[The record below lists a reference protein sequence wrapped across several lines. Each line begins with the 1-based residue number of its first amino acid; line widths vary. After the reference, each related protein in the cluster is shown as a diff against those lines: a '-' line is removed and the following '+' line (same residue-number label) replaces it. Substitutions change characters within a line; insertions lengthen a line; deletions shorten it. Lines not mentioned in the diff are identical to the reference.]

1 MSVPVD
7 NICRS
12 VKQRLLLG
20 CKGTWVRGMCLFF
33 FFALYNYYFNQITIT
48 CTEKRQRKYG
58 NTIENVW
65 RRMPS
70 LRFHISHIQNSHM
83 PSHKWRS
90 PLGEESTARSL
101 RLCRLAIL
109 FDSLIPSLRQVSFI
123 YVLSES
129 GHQANLSMV
138 YCSSTNSSKRVKE
151 IQSQLRTQ
159 TLSSCINLYVL

>member
-1 MSVPVD
+1 MSVSIISAGASNNGYYLVLKG
-7 NICRS
+7 RES
-12 VKQRLLLG
+12 VV
-20 CKGTWVRGMCLFF
+20 CVFSF

-58 NTIENVW
+58 NTIENVC

-70 LRFHISHIQNSHM
+70 LRFHISHIQNSQM

-123 YVLSES
+123 YVLS

-138 YCSSTNSSKRVKE
+138 YCSSTNSSKRVK
-151 IQSQLRTQ
+151 
-159 TLSSCINLYVL
+159 